1 MPNFITNRDTEF
13 RVFRLTKGSKKKNK
27 KIYSVYTKKLS

>member
-13 RVFRLTKGSKKKNK
+13 RVFRLTKGSKKKKQKN
-27 KIYSVYTKKLS
+27 IQCIH